1 MIKTANGEKRERH
14 GFTLIE
20 MLVVLSITGLLLG
33 IVIPA
38 VQSARGSARRLQ
50 CAQNLHQMGLALAN
64 YSSTFGQFP
73 QGGNGNGYS
82 NHAMLLPS
90 VDQQVI
96 YNAINQN
103 FLATGIEV
111 DAENATISSC
121 KVSTYYCPANFFRE
135 DTRSSGTSYAGSR
148 GFDDRLQETN
158 GVFPRGNR
166 CISYRDVTDGSSS
179 TIMIAE
185 WVQGPRG
192 NQSIDPQGTIFAI
205 DPGLNGVSQLSSF
218 SRVCG
223 AINVTVNI
231 VNSNDKGRNWFF
243 GEYQHTLFNHNMPI
257 NSFSCLSDG
266 GVQAGAFSAGSK
278 HPGGVNVLFT
288 DGHAQFV
295 KQQVDLAVW
304 QSLGSRSRGEVIDS
318 ADY

>member
-1 MIKTANGEKRERH
+1 MNKTSNLGKLERG

-20 MLVVLSITGLLLG
+20 MLVVLSITGLLLA

-64 YSSTFGQFP
+64 YSATFGQFP
-73 QGGNGNGYS
+73 QGGTGNGYS
-82 NHAMLLPS
+82 SHVMLLPS
-90 VDQQVI
+90 MDQQVV
-96 YNAINQN
+96 YNAINRS
-103 FLATGIEV
+103 FLASGIEV
-111 DAENATISSC
+111 HPENATISNC
-121 KVSTYYCPANFFRE
+121 KVSAYYCPVDFFPE
-135 DTRSSGTSYAGSR
+135 NTRSSGTSYAGSR
-148 GFDDRLQETN
+148 GFDDRSQETN
-158 GVFPRGNR
+158 GIFPRGNR
-166 CISYRDVTDGSSS
+166 SISYRDVTDGSSS
-179 TIMIAE
+179 TVMIAE

-205 DPGLNGVSQLSSF
+205 DPGLNGVSQLSLF
-218 SRVCG
+218 SRTC
-223 AINVTVNI
+223 AAVNASMNA
-231 VNSNDKGRNWFF
+231 VNGNDKGRNWFF

-257 NSFSCLSDG
+257 NSFSCISDG

-278 HPGGVNVLFT
+278 HSGGANVLFT